1 MVRWCLPRGL
11 GEVSG
16 GSGLPAALAANLT
29 GLVAKRRPGDGGDPL
44 ETSPDLLQ
52 MVAGEPEVSGAPVE
66 VELDASEVA
75 GAGEPLDPLGDLV
88 GAGDLPAELVEG
100 DGLAGGLTVAALS
113 LESISNIFVPAMLWH
128 SKVFLRSSTTLALMC
143 TVPLMT
149 PSVMVWTV

>member
-1 MVRWCLPRGL
+1 M
-11 GEVSG
+11 
-16 GSGLPAALAANLT
+16 
-29 GLVAKRRPGDGGDPL
+29 
-44 ETSPDLLQ
+44 
-52 MVAGEPEVSGAPVE
+52 E

-75 GAGEPLDPLGDLV
+75 GAGEPLGDLV

-113 LESISNIFVPAMLWH
+113 PESISNIFVPAMLWH
-128 SKVFLRSSTTLALMC
+128 SKVFLRSSTTLALMW